1 MKNRCSQK
9 WLFLAYLFFE
19 CRYLTC
25 MSLQTL
31 HHKKS
36 LIGYSQCL
44 MSYSHSATSIDK
56 STIQRV
62 CNATSYHYMVLMILT
77 IHVKFLITT
86 IEIWVDV
93 KFLTFFYSKTYYR
106 MILYIYNH
114 MNVIFLINLIR
125 PLKYTFITH
134 LRTSNTPTSF
144 EGSCWWTH
152 PRAFN
157 TYFLYMNTLGTSL
170 QLRSFL
176 ETSCYSC
183 FPYSTT

>member
-1 MKNRCSQK
+1 MTRLQGQVQTRVLIQIFFRIIKDLIIEQWDVQKHGFQLQMKNRCSQK

-93 KFLTFFYSKTYYR
+93 KFLTFFIPKHIIGWY
-106 MILYIYNH
+106 YIY
-114 MNVIFLINLIR
+114 
-125 PLKYTFITH
+125 ITI
-134 LRTSNTPTSF
+134 
-144 EGSCWWTH
+144 W
-152 PRAFN
+152 
-157 TYFLYMNTLGTSL
+157 M
-170 QLRSFL
+170 
-176 ETSCYSC
+176 
-183 FPYSTT
+183 